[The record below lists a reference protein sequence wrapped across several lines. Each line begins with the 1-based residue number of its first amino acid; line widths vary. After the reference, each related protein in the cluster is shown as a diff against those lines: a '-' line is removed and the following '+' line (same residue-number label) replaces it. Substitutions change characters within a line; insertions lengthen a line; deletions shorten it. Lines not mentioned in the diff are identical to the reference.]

1 MKSLIISEVQNTIL
15 MKPHFKM
22 ICSALPVYVK
32 NNVILLVILDWKER
46 ADFYFEKLK
55 LLSKRQLNVNF
66 SHWFYRIWPRRARPH
81 VFPAGFKFWPLIF
94 WPLFSFSRTSS
105 WASASFGIASARLR
119 PSLAFAST
127 SASCSFTFLSF
138 FFLWTVRIIDA
149 KNLYKVLFF
158 QKLPF

>member
-1 MKSLIISEVQNTIL
+1 MCCSVCRSSSHETNPEPKAKRKAFIIYVHHDFYVSLLSLQGFLKIIPL
-15 MKPHFKM
+15 
-22 ICSALPVYVK
+22 YVK

-119 PSLAFAST
+119 PSWAFAST

-138 FFLWTVRIIDA
+138 FFL
-149 KNLYKVLFF
+149 
-158 QKLPF
+158 